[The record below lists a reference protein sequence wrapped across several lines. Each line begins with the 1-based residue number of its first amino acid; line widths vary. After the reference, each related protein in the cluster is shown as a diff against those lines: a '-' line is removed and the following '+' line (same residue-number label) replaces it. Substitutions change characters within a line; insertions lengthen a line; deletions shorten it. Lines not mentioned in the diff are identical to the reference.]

1 MKTFFK
7 SHMETML
14 VLCAVIFIIA
24 ILWFLFAT
32 IQTVVSQVNR
42 AVITPTPSPQQGFD
56 LKSAQSIDF
65 RGIVVSSSSATAS
78 ATATFPGG
86 ASVNSPSISQS
97 LISASTTP
105 SSSVRT
111 VTPSSTK

>member
-14 VLCAVIFIIA
+14 VLCAIIFIIA

-32 IQTVVSQVNR
+32 IQTVVSQVDR

-56 LKSAQSIDF
+56 LKSAQRIDF
-65 RGIVVSSSSATAS
+65 RGIVISSSSATS
-78 ATATFPGG
+78 TPPGG
-86 ASVNSPSISQS
+86 ASVNSPAIPQS
-97 LISASTTP
+97 LILASTTP

-111 VTPSSTK
+111 VTSSSTK